1 MMSYGQKNID
11 SFLYIVLCY
20 FIALLI
26 SLFFIEFNQI
36 SSVYDFDF
44 KFYINFIVVFSAMSI
59 GTSIYIYVSSRL
71 GPIVVS
77 TFIFLVPFIAMIFT
91 NIFLNE
97 KITFNII
104 IGGILGIISIY
115 LINRKRKKQFIS

>member
-1 MMSYGQKNID
+1 MMFD

-20 FIALLI
+20 FIALFI
-26 SLFFIEFNQI
+26 SLFFIDFNQI
-36 SSVYDFDF
+36 NSVFDF

-59 GTSIYIYVSSRL
+59 GTSIYIYASSRL

-77 TFIFLVPFIAMIFT
+77 TFIFLVPFIAMISA